1 MSNTVIIALLVV
13 LLLGAGFVLFRT
25 LSKNKASS
33 EEKTEPTQ
41 SHTEPQTHAQTQ
53 TQPKQPTQPTPPVK
67 EEPTTPSVKSYPAF
81 SHKRLLEMGLE
92 EAEAQE
98 FVQDLIQQIRT
109 QLPEIQ
115 KALKASDFTAME
127 RLTHSI
133 KGSATN
139 IGVGGVSDLLVEYN
153 TYLKSGDD
161 IALAQRYL
169 ITLQKE
175 LQNLEA
181 QYRA

>member
-13 LLLGAGFVLFRT
+13 ILLGAGLVLFRT
-25 LSKNKASS
+25 LSKNKASTQ
-33 EEKTEPTQ
+33 EKTETKQ
-41 SHTEPQTHAQTQ
+41 THQQPQTTTQ
-53 TQPKQPTQPTPPVK
+53 TPTPPTQTK
-67 EEPTTPSVKSYPAF
+67 PTTPTLKSYPPF
-81 SHKRLLEMGLE
+81 NHKRLLEMGLE

-98 FVQDLIQQIRT
+98 FVHDLIQQIHT
-109 QLPEIQ
+109 QLPQIQ
-115 KALKASDFTAME
+115 EALKASDFTAME

-161 IALAQRYL
+161 IALAQRYFT
-169 ITLQKE
+169 TLQKE